1 MESNDKKKKI
11 LEGWTSQSDPSLL
24 RFILDRTISISELE
38 QKISLD
44 KDNKNKAKL
53 ENLKKLLKDKE
64 SEMWGIAEE
73 EDTIEAYRSYIICFG
88 SDGYNSENARVKLEE
103 KDADLWHEVK
113 NNPSEDIIKKYQEL
127 LPDGLFAKECQK
139 LLDDLPWYKTK
150 ARNTIAAYNEYQVSY
165 PGKHESEIKTLIAK
179 IIDNQD
185 WETACKN
192 GSTEAYN
199 EYLKKHKDGLCLHKD
214 DALYKIKNRS
224 GKDLFLDELRI
235 DINKYPVK
243 GDEWN
248 EGIREKIENNV
259 ATWDDLRAIFDEVQ
273 IEAVRDY
280 EAPRQ
285 LPLVKDYE
293 KLPRGY
299 TEVYFWGLRGTGK
312 TCAIGA
318 TIGYL
323 RNVRRSINPITCP
336 GDRYLY
342 QLENLFKADGK
353 VCSLPPGTVNG
364 NLPAMAFSFRDK
376 RNKDHRT
383 MLIDVAGEVFAGI
396 FKTTHK
402 IEVAPDEK
410 DAIDHLT
417 RCLNDKFNN
426 KIHFFIIEYGNDEIL
441 NIDGYGPVAK
451 SQIMQSLIG
460 YFAQERLFRKS
471 SVSMNIL
478 VTKCDRIKNVD
489 SREQR
494 MEIVQDYID
503 NRSKW
508 GAVVNGINQISVN
521 ARCGG
526 INVIGFS
533 IGKVFAQ
540 DLCIYDPTDAE
551 KIIKEI
557 EDRTHPFDTT
567 WLGILLN
574 YLRN

>member
-1 MESNDKKKKI
+1 MEANDKKKKI

-24 RFILDRTISISELE
+24 KFILDGTISISELE

-44 KDNKNKAKL
+44 KDIKNKAKL

-64 SEMWGIAEE
+64 SEMWRIAEE
-73 EDTIEAYRSYIICFG
+73 EDTLEAYRSYIICFG
-88 SDGYNSENARVKLEE
+88 TDGSHSEEARVKLEE
-103 KDADLWHEVK
+103 KDAELWHEVK
-113 NNPSEDIIKKYQEL
+113 TNPSEDIIKKYLEL
-127 LPDGLFAKECQK
+127 LPEGLFAKDCQD
-139 LLDDLPWYKTK
+139 LLDDLPWFKTK
-150 ARNTIAAYNEYQVSY
+150 ARNTIAAYNEYQGAY
-165 PGKHESEIKTLIAK
+165 PGKHESEIPTLIAQ

-192 GSTEAYN
+192 GSTEAYKD
-199 EYLKKHKDGLCLHKD
+199 YLDKQPHGLHRD
-214 DALYKIKNRS
+214 DAVDRIKNRS
-224 GKDLFLDELRI
+224 GKDLFLDELRK
-235 DINKYPVK
+235 DVNKYPVK
-243 GDEWN
+243 GDEWS

-259 ATWDDLRAIFDEVQ
+259 ATWDDLGAIFDEVQ
-273 IEAVRDY
+273 IEAIRDY

-285 LPLVKDYE
+285 LPLVNDYE

-323 RNVRRSINPITCP
+323 NNVRKSIKPITCP

-342 QLENLFKADGK
+342 QLENLFNADGN
-353 VCSLPPGTVNG
+353 VCSLPPGTVTG

-376 RNKDHRT
+376 RDKDHRT

-396 FKTTHK
+396 FKTTHN
-402 IEVAPDEK
+402 IDVSPDEK
-410 DAIDHLT
+410 EAIDHLMT
-417 RCLNDKFNN
+417 CLNDKFNN
-426 KIHFFIIEYGNDEIL
+426 KIHFFIVEYGNDDIL
-441 NIDGYGPVAK
+441 NIDGYGSVAK
-451 SQIMQSLIG
+451 SQIMQNLVN
-460 YFAQERLFRKS
+460 YFAQKRLFRNS
-471 SVSMNIL
+471 SVSMNVL
-478 VTKCDRIKNVD
+478 VTKCDRIKDITNED
-489 SREQR
+489 QR
-494 MEIVQDYID
+494 KKKIQDYID
-503 NRSKW
+503 TSRW
-508 GAVVNGINQISVN
+508 GTVVNEVRECSVN

-567 WLGILLN
+567 WLGVLLN